1 MKNNELLNE
10 IKTYLINKLND
21 YKGCSTYADDLAYL
35 LTESENAN
43 GSVYCNTYET
53 KELIKNNFDLFGDFL
68 EYYENN
74 FGELLNPFKEPE
86 RVHVIFLIESCSQIL
101 NLSQYL
107 EDNSGNEIELNE
119 ETINILANDINNFK
133 ELEF

>member
-1 MKNNELLNE
+1 MKNNELLKE

-35 LTESENAN
+35 LTECENAN

-53 KELIKNNFDLFGDFL
+53 KEFIKNNFDLFGDFL

-86 RVHVIFLIESCSQIL
+86 KAHVIFLIESCSQIL

-107 EDNSGNEIELNE
+107 DDNSGKKIELDE
-119 ETINILANDINNFK
+119 ETINILINDINNFK
-133 ELEF
+133 KLEF